1 MYLDNEFSREKHMN
15 KTFKHML
22 VAAGLMAA
30 LPAMAA
36 TTWTFSGGDNNNP
49 AWGNSRSYSNGG
61 VTVTAT
67 AWANTGGSGNTLI
80 ENAYLPTYGSS
91 GLGVINRDGYSSGS
105 DQDTNDVIG
114 NSTEHSMDNDQ
125 RYDSILLSF
134 SEAVNL
140 TGLRNGWTTGDSDMS
155 VLAYIG
161 SGTPTLAGGSYA
173 SLVSNGW
180 ASISDLMNTGTSW
193 ASTGTSV
200 YSSHW
205 LVGAFNPAF
214 NGGSTGYAGNDY
226 VKLYQAQG
234 TICTASGGASGGVCG
249 GTPGTGVPEPG
260 SLALAGLGLL
270 GVIGLR
276 RRRK

>member
-1 MYLDNEFSREKHMN
+1 MYLDNRFSRERHMN

-36 TTWTFSGGDNNNP
+36 TTWTFSDQSGD
-49 AWGNSRSYSNGG
+49 ADYSSLTYSSGG
-61 VTVTAT
+61 VNVTAS
-67 AWANTGGSGNTLI
+67 AWANTVGSANTQI
-80 ENAYLPTYGSS
+80 ESAYLKSYGG
-91 GLGVINRDGYSSGS
+91 GLGVKNYDAGNGDAGEGS
-105 DQDTNDVIG
+105 NP
-114 NSTEHSMDNDQ
+114 EHAMDNDD

-134 SEAVNL
+134 SKAINL
-140 TGLRNGWTTGDSDMS
+140 TNVRNDWYSGDSDMS
-155 VLAYIG
+155 ILAYVG
-161 SGTPTLAGGSYA
+161 SGTPTLTGGTYA

-180 ASISDLMNTGTSW
+180 TSISDLYNPGTNW
-193 ASTGTSV
+193 ASTGTAV

-214 NGGSTGYAGNDY
+214 NGGGSNYAGNDY
-226 VKLYQAQG
+226 MKLYAAKG
-234 TICTASGGASGGVCG
+234 TICTAAGGANGGVCG

>member
-1 MYLDNEFSREKHMN
+1 MN

-22 VAAGLMAA
+22 VAAGLMVA

-36 TTWTFSGGDNNNP
+36 TTWTFSDIDGGNNYNH
-49 AWGNSRSYSNGG
+49 ASLTYNSGG
-61 VTVTAT
+61 VSVTAS
-67 AWANTGGSGNTLI
+67 AWANTVGSANTQI
-80 ENAYLPTYGSS
+80 ESAYLKSYGG
-91 GLGVINRDGYSSGS
+91 GLGVKNYDASNGDAGEGSSP
-105 DQDTNDVIG
+105 
-114 NSTEHSMDNDQ
+114 EHAMDNDD

-134 SEAVNL
+134 SQAVNL
-140 TGLRNGWTTGDSDMS
+140 TSVKNGWYSGDSDMS

-161 SGTPTLAGGSYA
+161 SGTPTLTGGTYA

-180 ASISDLMNTGTSW
+180 ASISDLYNPGTNW
-193 ASTGTSV
+193 AATGTSV

-214 NGGSTGYAGNDY
+214 NGGGTNYAGNDY
-226 VKLYQAQG
+226 MKLYAAKG
-234 TICTASGGASGGVCG
+234 TICTATGGASGGVCG